1 VENNFEKLPA
11 LSALPGGGYGCA
23 FSPDGRY
30 LAAVNSGASPFITVY
45 DVENNFEK
53 LPALSALPGNGR
65 DCAFSGK
72 YLAAVNYGYGTSPYI
87 TVYDVENNFEK
98 LPALSALPG
107 GGYGCAFSPDGK
119 YLAAAHSTS
128 PYITVY
134 DVENNFT
141 KLPALSALP
150 GGGEGCAFSP
160 DGRYLAAAHNSSP
173 YITVYDVENNF
184 EKLPALSALPNLG
197 WGCAFSPAPD
207 GKYLAAV
214 HNTSPYVTVYDVEN
228 NFTKLPAL
236 SALPGAGRGCAF
248 SPDGKYLAAA
258 VYDALPYITVY
269 DIPRKYPTSKSI
281 TVKWTFPPGTGT
293 GEIKELVLGTSTSDV
308 WTSRVALDYPINKTE
323 FHELEVEWQ
332 LTMTC
337 EPTVT
342 GVIPA
347 GQIDGET
354 DVSYTFEFLPHMFH
368 NITMSNG
375 HTPWFGTSSWK
386 TPALALGEGDEFYP
400 FGEGNGILGTQFA
413 RYATSAIRE
422 VSPYVDGSLERTF
435 RIFLETNQG
444 NDAPISEMALEGFGR
459 IVFNPPLEKV
469 DTHRLYVDVTLKIER
484 EGE

>member
-1 VENNFEKLPA
+1 MKTNLSFGVQGKIKTTLTDVRDGSKQVVEKKNLILDSLLDSWFKSDRTLLSSTTMNTCYLGTSDTPPTPADTGVKGNTLASSSAGATVHEDGPKSEFPA
-11 LSALPGGGYGCA
+11 LSALPGDGY
-23 FSPDGRY
+23 
-30 LAAVNSGASPFITVY
+30 
-45 DVENNFEK
+45 
-53 LPALSALPGNGR
+53 
-65 DCAFSGK
+65 
-72 YLAAVNYGYGTSPYI
+72 
-87 TVYDVENNFEK
+87 
-98 LPALSALPG
+98 
-107 GGYGCAFSPDGK
+107 
-119 YLAAAHSTS
+119 
-128 PYITVY
+128 
-134 DVENNFT
+134 
-141 KLPALSALP
+141 
-150 GGGEGCAFSP
+150 
-160 DGRYLAAAHNSSP
+160 
-173 YITVYDVENNF
+173 
-184 EKLPALSALPNLG
+184 
-197 WGCAFSPAPD
+197 
-207 GKYLAAV
+207 
-214 HNTSPYVTVYDVEN
+214 
-228 NFTKLPAL
+228 
-236 SALPGAGRGCAF
+236 GCAF

-400 FGEGNGILGTQFA
+400 FGEGNGSLGTQFA